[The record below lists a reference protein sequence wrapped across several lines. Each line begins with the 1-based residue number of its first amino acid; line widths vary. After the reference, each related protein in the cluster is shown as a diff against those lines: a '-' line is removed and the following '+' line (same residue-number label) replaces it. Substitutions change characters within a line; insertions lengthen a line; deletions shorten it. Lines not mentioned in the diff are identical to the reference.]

1 MPLEHSATPAALHRN
16 MHTLMG
22 EIGKSPHVQSREQA
36 IAIALNTQRRAQGRD
51 DGGGV
56 AASGNPFGAMLG
68 LDAMGANGIA
78 PSYAAGGATTDPV
91 QQVISALQQGSNG
104 ATPMSS
110 GYPGNGM
117 GTSNPAQPSSPAA
130 MALSNPTSVASGIA
144 PTATNPAAVGV
155 APALMPVP
163 KKGGGPAQLAIGG
176 FDIAKGMMGR
186 PPWFERAEARQLHIG
201 PVLSQVPGRTD
212 NHQIKVPSGSYVL
225 PAQHIASMGHGNSLA
240 GMSMAHSMFGGYV
253 PGGGGMGGGYVP
265 GGGGMRAARP
275 HFPKPPSS
283 MTSFAQGGM
292 ADGGGEPPS
301 PSVNMPGSYDSGDA
315 ARKVEPVQ
323 QENLAPVYQSGSPP
337 GWYSNPDLGGMSMYY
352 DASGHPWLR
361 RPGTRAEGGVA
372 NFPHGGMVHRHHHNG
387 FEPVPVDVSGGE
399 YIIPPWAIIRRYG
412 SLKNGHNVLDKWV
425 MDTRKEEIN
434 IQKKLPPPATRWMG
448 GSVWGSI
455 PTWV

>member
-68 LDAMGANGIA
+68 LDAMDASGIA

-176 FDIAKGMMGR
+176 FDMAKGMMGR

-253 PGGGGMGGGYVP
+253 PGGGGL
-265 GGGGMRAARP
+265 RAARP

-292 ADGGGEPPS
+292 ADGGRESRIQPPASSPDSDTWHQWWHEDPRSEGFRSYPGRDPQLDPYGGTALGFNPRTDTS
-301 PSVNMPGSYDSGDA
+301 PSWTPPNAATYTADTDHPDRNSG
-315 ARKVEPVQ
+315 
-323 QENLAPVYQSGSPP
+323 
-337 GWYSNPDLGGMSMYY
+337 
-352 DASGHPWLR
+352 
-361 RPGTRAEGGVA
+361 GGVA
-372 NFPHGGMVHRHHHNG
+372 NFPHGGMAHAHHHNG

-448 GSVWGSI
+448 GSVWGRI
-455 PTWV
+455 PTWA